1 VSVTHCSH
9 IAHQLRAQPFKE
21 TIVAARFDT
30 LFAGATAVSVRT
42 EIFADEI
49 SARAGSTPT
58 LVLTNFTPF
67 RLNRLAAGVSDHL
80 SEVYKQCFGLEI
92 PEWRVIATV
101 GPAWSC
107 TAQHIADTT
116 RMHKTRVSRAIAH
129 LVKRGLI
136 ERASN
141 ADDRREMELH
151 LTKAGRAMYTELVPL
166 ALERERALL
175 SCFNEEELRAF
186 NEGLERLEEF
196 LGLA

>member
-1 VSVTHCSH
+1 
-9 IAHQLRAQPFKE
+9 LKE
-21 TIVAARFDT
+21 TIVAAQIDT
-30 LFAGATAVSVRT
+30 LFAGASAVSVRN

-49 SARAGSTPT
+49 SARPPSTPN

-67 RLNRLAAGVSDHL
+67 RLNRLATGVSEHL
-80 SEVYKQCFGLEI
+80 SAIYKERFGLEI

-101 GPAWSC
+101 GPARSC

-129 LVKRGLI
+129 LVKRELV

-141 ADDRREMELH
+141 ADDRREMELR
-151 LTKAGRAMYTELVPL
+151 LTAAGRAMYAELVPL
-166 ALERERALL
+166 ALDRERALL
-175 SCFNEEELRAF
+175 SCLNEEEIRAF
-186 NEGLERLEEF
+186 TEGLERLEEF

>member
-1 VSVTHCSH
+1 M
-9 IAHQLRAQPFKE
+9 
-21 TIVAARFDT
+21 AARFDT
-30 LFAGATAVSVRT
+30 LFAGANAVSVRN

-49 SARAGSTPT
+49 TARPPTTPA
-58 LVLTNFTPF
+58 LLLTNFTPF
-67 RLNRLAAGVSDHL
+67 RLNRLATAVSDHL
-80 SEVYKQCFGLEI
+80 SEVYKQRFGLEI

-116 RMHKTRVSRAIAH
+116 RMHKTRVSRAISH
-129 LVKRGLI
+129 LVKRDLI

-141 ADDRREMELH
+141 ADDRREMELR
-151 LTKAGRAMYTELVPL
+151 LTKAGRAMYAELVPL

-175 SCFNEEELRAF
+175 ACLNEEELRAF
-186 NEGLERLEEF
+186 TDGLDRLEEF